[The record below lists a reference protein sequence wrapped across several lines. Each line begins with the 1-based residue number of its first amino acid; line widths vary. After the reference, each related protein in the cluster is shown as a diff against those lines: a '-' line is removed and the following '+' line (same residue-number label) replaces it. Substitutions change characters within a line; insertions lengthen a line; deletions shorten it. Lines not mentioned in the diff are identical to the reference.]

1 MRAKA
6 VGIGCFPAGLRVVL
20 VSLLIC
26 ALQSTGWAQAT
37 EPAEVADTASVAPV
51 AKAPDAPAP
60 APARVGEDLSSTET
74 TREPAAQVPT
84 GVASPSRGSGST
96 PSVPASIAQGKGGAP
111 RVASPSV
118 SNGGASSTVIGAGP
132 STPSTETAQALRVV
146 LGLTV
151 LAVLPALLVC
161 LTSFLRTIVVLSM
174 LRHAIG
180 MNETPPNTV
189 LIGLALFLTLFTMSP
204 VLQKVNQD
212 AFAPFMAGKL
222 SMEDGY
228 SKGVAP
234 LREFM
239 VRQTREADLALMVE
253 LSKAP
258 TPQSMDDIS
267 NVQLI
272 PAFMLSELR
281 AAFQIGFVIFL
292 PFLLIDLIVSSI
304 LMALGMMMMP
314 PTTIALP
321 LKILM
326 FILVDGWSL
335 VLKALVGSF
344 H

>member
-1 MRAKA
+1 MRHLVLAA
-6 VGIGCFPAGLRVVL
+6 ILLLAGLFGW
-20 VSLLIC
+20 SGGD
-26 ALQSTGWAQAT
+26 AWAQPA
-37 EPAEVADTASVAPV
+37 EEAPPAEVVPDSTAQVSPPAVA
-51 AKAPDAPAP
+51 APAAEAP
-60 APARVGEDLSSTET
+60 PYTAAPTSKPAAVGSSVRPRPASSPVSASNAASTSAPA
-74 TREPAAQVPT
+74 
-84 GVASPSRGSGST
+84 
-96 PSVPASIAQGKGGAP
+96 
-111 RVASPSV
+111 
-118 SNGGASSTVIGAGP
+118 
-132 STPSTETAQALRVV
+132 TETAQALRVV

-151 LAVLPALLVC
+151 LAILPALLVC
-161 LTSFLRTIVVLSM
+161 LTSFLRIIIVLSM

-212 AFAPFMAGKL
+212 AFEPFMAGKL
-222 SMEDGY
+222 SMDDGY
-228 SKGVAP
+228 RKGVVP

-258 TPQSMDDIS
+258 MPRSMDDIS

-272 PAFMLSELR
+272 PSFMLSELR

-326 FILVDGWSL
+326 FVLVDGWSL

>member
-1 MRAKA
+1 MTRSTN
-6 VGIGCFPAGLRVVL
+6 GAGLCVKLPWRMLLALVLLAVAMLGWPVKEAWSQPQEDTSSETAPGNVPLAAPPTVVL
-20 VSLLIC
+20 
-26 ALQSTGWAQAT
+26 
-37 EPAEVADTASVAPV
+37 PAPEVPAAAAPPV
-51 AKAPDAPAP
+51 ATPKAPAAATSPVRPKAAAPA
-60 APARVGEDLSSTET
+60 AST
-74 TREPAAQVPT
+74 
-84 GVASPSRGSGST
+84 T
-96 PSVPASIAQGKGGAP
+96 PSSPLSPITPA
-111 RVASPSV
+111 
-118 SNGGASSTVIGAGP
+118 
-132 STPSTETAQALRVV
+132 TETAQALRVV

-151 LAVLPALLVC
+151 LAILPALLVC
-161 LTSFLRTIVVLSM
+161 LTSFLRIIVVLSM

-204 VLQKVNQD
+204 VLQKVNHD
-212 AFAPFMAGKL
+212 AFEPFMAGKL
-222 SMEDGY
+222 SMEEGY
-228 SKGVAP
+228 GKGIAP

-258 TPQSMDDIS
+258 MPRSMDDIG
-267 NVQLI
+267 NLQLI

>member
-1 MRAKA
+1 MTRDTN
-6 VGIGCFPAGLRVVL
+6 GAGLCVKVPWRMLLALVLLVVAMLGWPVKEAWSQPQEDTSSETTPGNAPPTVVL
-20 VSLLIC
+20 
-26 ALQSTGWAQAT
+26 
-37 EPAEVADTASVAPV
+37 PAPEVPAAAAPPV
-51 AKAPDAPAP
+51 ATPKAPAAATSPVRPKAAAPA
-60 APARVGEDLSSTET
+60 AST
-74 TREPAAQVPT
+74 
-84 GVASPSRGSGST
+84 T
-96 PSVPASIAQGKGGAP
+96 PSSPLSPITPA
-111 RVASPSV
+111 
-118 SNGGASSTVIGAGP
+118 
-132 STPSTETAQALRVV
+132 TETAQALRVV

-151 LAVLPALLVC
+151 LAILPALLVC
-161 LTSFLRTIVVLSM
+161 LTSFLRIIVVLSM

-204 VLQKVNQD
+204 VLQKVNHD
-212 AFAPFMAGKL
+212 AFEPFMAGKL
-222 SMEDGY
+222 SMEEGY
-228 SKGVAP
+228 GKGIAP

-258 TPQSMDDIS
+258 RPRSMDDIG
-267 NVQLI
+267 NLQLI

>member
-1 MRAKA
+1 MMHRVNTVEPRMKRPWHMVLALMLLTIA
-6 VGIGCFPAGLRVVL
+6 LLGLPVSEARSQSQNDAASEVVPGNASPEAAPA
-20 VSLLIC
+20 S
-26 ALQSTGWAQAT
+26 
-37 EPAEVADTASVAPV
+37 PAAAP
-51 AKAPDAPAP
+51 AAAAPDTVVPK
-60 APARVGEDLSSTET
+60 
-74 TREPAAQVPT
+74 AA
-84 GVASPSRGSGST
+84 T
-96 PSVPASIAQGKGGAP
+96 PSVAAP
-111 RVASPSV
+111 RAATATATNPVRLKAAPTAATATPAPSA
-118 SNGGASSTVIGAGP
+118 NPA
-132 STPSTETAQALRVV
+132 TETAQALRVV

-151 LAVLPALLVC
+151 LAILPALLVC
-161 LTSFLRTIVVLSM
+161 LTSFLRIIVVLSM

-204 VLQKVNQD
+204 VLQKVNHD
-212 AFAPFMAGKL
+212 AFEPFMAGKL
-222 SMEDGY
+222 SMEEGY
-228 SKGVAP
+228 GKGMTP

-258 TPQSMDDIS
+258 MPKSMDDIS

-272 PAFMLSELR
+272 PSFMLSELR

>member
-1 MRAKA
+1 MSF
-6 VGIGCFPAGLRVVL
+6 GMQQIGSYANKHWRICLALVL
-20 VSLLIC
+20 VTIALLGWPVND
-26 ALQSTGWAQAT
+26 ARSQVPASTEAQ
-37 EPAEVADTASVAPV
+37 VAPV
-51 AKAPDAPAP
+51 DATQAVSPPPPASAPAQEPPAVAASAPPAAPKAPAA
-60 APARVGEDLSSTET
+60 AANPARSRTS
-74 TREPAAQVPT
+74 PSAAVAP
-84 GVASPSRGSGST
+84 ASPST
-96 PSVPASIAQGKGGAP
+96 PA
-111 RVASPSV
+111 
-118 SNGGASSTVIGAGP
+118 
-132 STPSTETAQALRVV
+132 TETAQALRVV

-151 LAVLPALLVC
+151 LAILPALLVC
-161 LTSFLRTIVVLSM
+161 LTSFLRIIVVLSM

-204 VLQKVNQD
+204 VLQKVNHD
-212 AFAPFMAGKL
+212 AFEPFMAGKL
-222 SMEDGY
+222 SMEEGY

-258 TPQSMDDIS
+258 MPRSMDDIS

-292 PFLLIDLIVSSI
+292 PFLLIDLIVSSV

>member
-1 MRAKA
+1 MTHAAKEARLSVPLPWRMLLGLMLLA
-6 VGIGCFPAGLRVVL
+6 VALLGWPVSDARSQTQEGTASEAVPGDASPAAPPSVVL
-20 VSLLIC
+20 
-26 ALQSTGWAQAT
+26 
-37 EPAEVADTASVAPV
+37 PAPEAPV
-51 AKAPDAPAP
+51 AAAPPVATPKAPPAATNPTRPRTAAPATSTTP
-60 APARVGEDLSSTET
+60 SS
-74 TREPAAQVPT
+74 P
-84 GVASPSRGSGST
+84 ASPIT
-96 PSVPASIAQGKGGAP
+96 PA
-111 RVASPSV
+111 
-118 SNGGASSTVIGAGP
+118 
-132 STPSTETAQALRVV
+132 TETAQALRVV

-151 LAVLPALLVC
+151 LAILPALLVC
-161 LTSFLRTIVVLSM
+161 LTSFLRIIVVLSM

-204 VLQKVNQD
+204 VLQKVNND
-212 AFAPFMAGKL
+212 AFEPFMAGKL
-222 SMEDGY
+222 SMEEGY
-228 SKGVAP
+228 GKGIAP

-258 TPQSMDDIS
+258 VPRSMDDIG
-267 NVQLI
+267 NLQLI